1 MADLSTIKPLERIFT
16 VLHPKTEKEIGLRVT
31 MISMSDPRMQKIRRN
46 IQNKQLQLQ
55 SRNKHFKADDI
66 EENQYELIYNAL
78 TGWEFYNPTGQK
90 GDAGFDPD
98 AALTFKGEVPAFT
111 KHNVVTLLS
120 ELEWVT
126 NQLSEAISD
135 EKAFF

>member
-1 MADLSTIKPLERIFT
+1 MADLSTIKPLERVFT
-16 VLHPKTEKEIGLRVT
+16 VLHPKTEKPIGLRVT

-55 SRNKHFKADDI
+55 ARNKYFKADDI
-66 EENQYELIYNAL
+66 EENQYELIFSAL
-78 TGWEFYNPTGQK
+78 TSWEFYNPTGNK
-90 GDAGFDPD
+90 GDKDFDPE
-98 AALTFKGEVPAFT
+98 ASLTFKGQVPTFN
-111 KHNVVTLLS
+111 KVNVVELLT